1 MLAGATPSQVPSTP
15 TKPTA
20 STNKRKPQQQPAFVS
35 PQRRHLKRTR
45 INNSSTSPS
54 KLVVTK
60 ELIDLFIELDKLE
73 ETFLK
78 KAISI
83 VRQKLEE
90 GEIGTA
96 VEVIDV
102 DAERNFLNENEA
114 TNDVN
119 EAVNVAIE
127 TGTVSTHHPITTDHQ
142 RPSTQPSSHLQN
154 L

>member
-1 MLAGATPSQVPSTP
+1 MPKKAKKSVGRIRWKNERSSSTPSGATPSQVPSTP
-15 TKPTA
+15 TTKPTA
-20 STNKRKPQQQPAFVS
+20 ATNKRKPQQQPAFVS

-78 KAISI
+78 KVVSI
-83 VRQKLEE
+83 VRQKLEDA
-90 GEIGTA
+90 GIGNRTE

-102 DAERNFLNENEA
+102 DAEHKY
-114 TNDVN
+114 
-119 EAVNVAIE
+119 
-127 TGTVSTHHPITTDHQ
+127 SK
-142 RPSTQPSSHLQN
+142 
-154 L
+154 